1 VPRVVCSIREAIRR
15 GFEDMDRE
23 VIRTTEQKGDSSGS
37 CAVVIILL
45 YNRVFIAHAGDTRA
59 VLGQVKGL
67 FLIIIYYL
75 LYCFI
80 YAFLL
85 ILLFIYFI
93 IK

>member
-1 VPRVVCSIREAIRR
+1 VSSRVRSIREAIRR

-59 VLGQVKGL
+59 VLGQVKGSFIFSFIL
-67 FLIIIYYL
+67 
-75 LYCFI
+75 CFI
-80 YAFLL
+80 IHFFYFLY
-85 ILLFIYFI
+85 IY
-93 IK
+93 